1 MCNSL
6 KHHRLLNTKPKIS
19 SSFKLGILGGG
30 QLGKMLI
37 QAASKWD
44 INIIVLD
51 PDKQCS
57 CATLCHEFHHGSFK
71 DYDTVYNFGKKV
83 DLLTFEIEHINI
95 DAIKDLEL
103 KGLKVFPQS
112 SALTIIQDKGLQ
124 KQFYQSHQFPTSS
137 FQLFNNKEEILT
149 AISNNT
155 ISLPFIQKSRK
166 EGYDGKGVILIKNE
180 NDLSKL
186 FDVPSLIEEY
196 IAIDKEIAVI
206 ASRNENGQIITF
218 PTVEMEFSEEANL
231 VEQLICPSSIPNE
244 IDNKAQKLAMDIIEQ
259 LGMVGNLAVEFFISK
274 EGEILVNEVAPRPH
288 NSGHHTIEAN
298 LTSQFEQHLRAI
310 LNFPLGSTKLVSPS
324 VMINLLGEPNH
335 KGNVVYSNIEKC
347 LAKEGVNIHIYGKKT
362 TKPFRKMGH
371 VTITDDNI
379 DKAKEKAN
387 FVKNNLTVI
396 SYE

>member
-51 PDKQCS
+51 PDEHCS

-103 KGLKVFPQS
+103 EGLKVFPQS

-155 ISLPFIQKSRK
+155 ISHPFIQKSRK

-180 NDLSKL
+180 NDFSKL

-206 ASRNENGQIITF
+206 ASRNENGQIINF
-218 PTVEMEFSEEANL
+218 PTVEMKFSEEANL